1 MLGLAVLFVMAI
13 YFVIL
18 FFVTRFCYK
27 KAINKGKTRKI
38 AFLFGLLG
46 FSLVF
51 LPVFWDFIP
60 NRIYFNDLCKNDT
73 KLQVYKTFDEWNA
86 ENPGV
91 IDTLYPL
98 SFDEQNKRRKNM
110 QKTRMINGD
119 MYEIS
124 HLNKRITLYKK
135 FEPLSFH
142 IGKQTMLMF
151 DEKAEEVLA
160 KQNAFYSGPGNV
172 LELGGSGFKIWLN
185 GKCDYSFDKT
195 NNIFAFRGNFGFL
208 EK

>member
-60 NRIYFNDLCKNDT
+60 NRIYLMN
-73 KLQVYKTFDEWNA
+73 
-86 ENPGV
+86 G
-91 IDTLYPL
+91 
-98 SFDEQNKRRKNM
+98 M
-110 QKTRMINGD
+110 QKI
-119 MYEIS
+119 
-124 HLNKRITLYKK
+124 
-135 FEPLSFH
+135 
-142 IGKQTMLMF
+142 
-151 DEKAEEVLA
+151 LA
-160 KQNAFYSGPGNV
+160 
-172 LELGGSGFKIWLN
+172 L
-185 GKCDYSFDKT
+185 
-195 NNIFAFRGNFGFL
+195 
-208 EK
+208 